1 MKTLKLIGVA
11 LFALFSFVACDDPTD
26 STENQSASGKRLATV
41 IRSSDMIQFKYD
53 KNGNVIQANEI
64 GYSGHVESFYYLWDS
79 NKSITFKFDE
89 DDEDFYKYNLT
100 DGRITNV
107 FYYFNADRQHDEY
120 TYFNYNNEGHI
131 KDFGGS
137 SEGEIATFNWENS
150 KLLST
155 GSTSFI
161 YSNQTCNGSFPLLYL
176 FVELWDKED
185 YLFMA
190 QPELSGIRTN
200 HLPKMIIK
208 GNSYVYTFEYK
219 FDQYNYITSCTM
231 SILNKYNDER
241 NEEIFEFVWE

>member
-1 MKTLKLIGVA
+1 MKTLKLVGVA
-11 LFALFSFVACDDPTD
+11 LFALFSFVACDDPTND
-26 STENQSASGKRLATV
+26 QENLSKRLAMV

-64 GYSGHVESFYYLWDS
+64 DYSGRVEAFNYLWDS
-79 NKSITFKFDE
+79 NKSITLKFNP
-89 DDEDFYKYNLT
+89 DFYKYILT

-107 FYYFNADRQHDEY
+107 FYYFNADKQHNEY
-120 TYFNYNNEGHI
+120 TYFNYDNEGHI

-161 YSNQTCNGSFPLLYL
+161 YSNQTCNGFFPLLYL
-176 FVELWDKED
+176 FADLWSEED

-190 QPELSGIRTN
+190 QPELSGIKTN
-200 HLPKMIIK
+200 HLPKMIVD
-208 GNSYVYTFEYK
+208 GNSYTYTFDYG
-219 FDQYNYITSCTM
+219 FDKNNYITSCTM
-231 SILNKYNDER
+231 SILDKYNDER
-241 NEEIFEFVWE
+241 NEEIFEFIWE